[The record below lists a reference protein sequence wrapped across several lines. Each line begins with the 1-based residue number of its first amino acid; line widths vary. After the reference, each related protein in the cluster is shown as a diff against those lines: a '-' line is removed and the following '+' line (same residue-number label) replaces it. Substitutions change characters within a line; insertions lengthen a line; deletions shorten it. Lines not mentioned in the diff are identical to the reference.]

1 MMMIIIKSNNNDD
14 LMNSDNHDDDDDD
27 CDVFFLSMNPVH
39 SICTY
44 QLPYYIDRSGASTMP
59 SYQ

>member
-14 LMNSDNHDDDDDD
+14 LMNSDNHDDDDD